1 MKVIVT
7 SDSHGNINVLKK
19 IMEKEKDFDLFL
31 DAGDS
36 ELDPKTIYP
45 ILSVKGNRDYLIDN
59 NFLVKDLNGVRFY
72 VTHGAGY
79 FFNIDY
85 LVSNAETLGCNVAIF
100 GHTHMPFLKI
110 IDGVVVLNP
119 GSVSLPR
126 GGSRAS
132 YALITYETKEDIN
145 IEIKEINF

>member
-7 SDSHGNINVLKK
+7 SDSHGNIDVLKK
-19 IMEKEKDFDLFL
+19 IMEKEKNFDLFL

-36 ELDPKTIYP
+36 EVDPKTLYP
-45 ILSVKGNRDYLIDN
+45 IMSVRGNRDYLIEN
-59 NFLVKDLNGVRFY
+59 SFLVKELSNVRFY

-79 FFNIDY
+79 FFNVDY
-85 LVSNAETLGCNVAIF
+85 LVKNAKTLGCAIAIF

-110 IDGVVVLNP
+110 IDGVAVLNP

-126 GGSRAS
+126 GGSKPS
-132 YALITYETKEDIN
+132 YAIITYSNLNDIN
-145 IEIKEINF
+145 IEIKEIN